1 MVLVPP
7 PARPGH
13 TAAALSLALL
23 LLAVVVLAAL
33 WAVVFGPLW
42 LVGEER
48 QLLLWYWV
56 APISVVPWTV
66 AVAGTVVA
74 AIGGAGSR
82 ERRAAVLTI
91 AGALVVLLAPLAMWF
106 GGPFTAA

>member
-13 TAAALSLALL
+13 TAAAVSLALL
-23 LLAVVVLAAL
+23 LLAVVVLAVL
-33 WAVVFGPLW
+33 WAIVFGPLW
-42 LVGEER
+42 LIGEER

-56 APISVVPWTV
+56 TPLSVVPWTV
-66 AVAGTVVA
+66 AVSGTVVA
-74 AIGGAGSR
+74 AVGWARSR

-91 AGALVVLLAPLAMWF
+91 AGALVVLLATLAMWF
-106 GGPFTAA
+106 GGPFTGA